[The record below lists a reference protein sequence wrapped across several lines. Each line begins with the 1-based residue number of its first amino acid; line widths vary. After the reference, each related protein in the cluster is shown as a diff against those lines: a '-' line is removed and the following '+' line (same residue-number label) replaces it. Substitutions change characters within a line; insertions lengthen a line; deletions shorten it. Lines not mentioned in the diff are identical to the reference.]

1 MCPLSASCK
10 CPHTGLQP
18 TSTPS
23 TSPRASPSLTSLQQ
37 GSLYTTA
44 HTIPSTKPKPRSP
57 KNLQSGKAL
66 LHTTVKNASQ
76 GFSPMH
82 SSASGLFFF
91 PRPQIEPQSPPA
103 PQPPSCFLGGA
114 SWREAAASNDSTGG
128 LLTRGSGLPLPTM
141 PSHHALRLSPRWRP
155 ISRRGGGQ
163 RRLPAALQRS
173 PGRGRC
179 GSSGLF
185 QPPLSSS
192 PPFVLLLPPL
202 PISGA
207 PPVVL
212 LKTLISGTVTTGD
225 TSPKIHFTC
234 VSFLLTVNCQ

>member
-1 MCPLSASCK
+1 ML
-10 CPHTGLQP
+10 
-18 TSTPS
+18 
-23 TSPRASPSLTSLQQ
+23 PRAFLRCTVLLQVCSSFQGLT
-37 GSLYTTA
+37 
-44 HTIPSTKPKPRSP
+44 
-57 KNLQSGKAL
+57 
-66 LHTTVKNASQ
+66 
-76 GFSPMH
+76 
-82 SSASGLFFF
+82 

-234 VSFLLTVNCQ
+234 VSYLLTVYCQYTDAV